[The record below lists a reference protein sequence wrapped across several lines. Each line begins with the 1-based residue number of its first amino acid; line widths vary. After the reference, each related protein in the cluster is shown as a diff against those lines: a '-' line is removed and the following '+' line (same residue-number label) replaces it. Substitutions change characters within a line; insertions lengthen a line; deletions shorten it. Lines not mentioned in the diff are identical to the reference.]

1 MIRVKNL
8 RVPYDDARPLKEIA
22 AKRLK
27 ISPCAVHG
35 VIVVH
40 KALDARRRNG
50 APIVWNY
57 TIDVDAADEKDVR
70 ARARRDSDIA
80 PAEREEPLAI
90 RIAGRER
97 TARTVPLSLVSARQ
111 ASSRH
116 GRSHVRALRRLFWSA
131 GRMLTGARRTL
142 RVFGRR
148 AYLTRRPTCSSARA
162 GRVRSRT
169 ES

>member
-57 TIDVDAADEKDVR
+57 TIDVDAADEKGVR
-70 ARARRDSDIA
+70 ARAVIRILHLRR
-80 PAEREEPLAI
+80 ERSRLQF